1 MTLKLI
7 RQARVTHQPGETVEV
22 SNPAE
27 ANFLLTTGSAIR
39 IEVASKETPEAP
51 VKTTRSKKKG

>member
-1 MTLKLI
+1 MKVKLI

-27 ANFLLTTGSAIR
+27 VTFLLSTGSAIR
-39 IEVASKETPEAP
+39 VEVASKETPEAP
-51 VKTTRSKKKG
+51 ARNTRSKKKG